1 MTNIPVPNISQA
13 LNGDNFKHY
22 ITIGDIVD
30 GAKQILD
37 LSDIDITVTYFTLG
51 SIKKYIASKVG
62 TVYTN
67 CSLDPTSKKLKVIF
81 DNYDLDNGVVHCRI
95 TIKIADT
102 DYPDG
107 FAIFNRYTCT
117 GIELVDDTYFSNG
130 I

>member
-1 MTNIPVPNISQA
+1 MANIPVPNISQV

-37 LSDIDITVTYFTLG
+37 LSNIDITVTYLTLNPT
-51 SIKKYIASKVG
+51 KTYVASKVDD
-62 TVYTN
+62 VYTN
-67 CSLDPTSKKLKVIF
+67 CSLDPTFKKLKVVF

-95 TIKIADT
+95 TIKIADA

-107 FAIFNRYTCT
+107 FAIFNRYICT
-117 GIELVDDTYFSNG
+117 GVELVSDTYFTNG

>member
-1 MTNIPVPNISQA
+1 MANIPVPNISQV

-37 LSDIDITVTYFTLG
+37 LSNIDITVTYLTLN
-51 SIKKYIASKVG
+51 SAKTYVASKVDD
-62 TVYTN
+62 VYTN
-67 CSLDPTSKKLKVIF
+67 CSLDPTFKKLKVVF
-81 DNYDLDNGVVHCRI
+81 NNYDLDNGVVHCRI
-95 TIKIADT
+95 TIKIDDA

-107 FAIFNRYTCT
+107 FATFNRYICT
-117 GIELVDDTYFSNG
+117 GVELVSDTYFTNG

>member
-1 MTNIPVPNISQA
+1 MANIPVPNISQV

-22 ITIGDIVD
+22 ITIGDIVA

-37 LSDIDITVTYFTLG
+37 LSNIGITVTYLTLN
-51 SIKKYIASKVG
+51 SAKTYVASKVED
-62 TVYTN
+62 VYTN
-67 CSLDPTSKKLKVIF
+67 CSLDPTFKKLKVVF

-95 TIKIADT
+95 TIKIADA

-107 FAIFNRYTCT
+107 FATFNRYICT
-117 GIELVDDTYFSNG
+117 GVELVSDTYFTNG

>member
-1 MTNIPVPNISQA
+1 MANIPVPNISQV

-37 LSDIDITVTYFTLG
+37 LSNIDITVTYLTLN
-51 SIKKYIASKVG
+51 SAKTYAASKVDD
-62 TVYTN
+62 VYTN
-67 CSLDPTSKKLKVIF
+67 CSLDPTLKKLKVVLG
-81 DNYDLDNGVVHCRI
+81 NYDLDNGVVHCRI
-95 TIKIADT
+95 TIKIADA

-107 FAIFNRYTCT
+107 FATFNRYICT
-117 GIELVDDTYFSNG
+117 GVELVSDTYFTNG

>member
-1 MTNIPVPNISQA
+1 MANIPVPNISQV

-30 GAKQILD
+30 GAKQILN
-37 LSDIDITVTYFTLG
+37 LSNIDITVTYLTLN
-51 SIKKYIASKVG
+51 SAKTYVASKVDD
-62 TVYTN
+62 VYTN
-67 CSLDPTSKKLKVIF
+67 CSLDPTFKKLKVVF

-95 TIKIADT
+95 TIKIADA

-107 FAIFNRYTCT
+107 FATFNRYICT
-117 GIELVDDTYFSNG
+117 GVELVSDTYFTNG

>member
-1 MTNIPVPNISQA
+1 MANIPVPNISQV

-37 LSDIDITVTYFTLG
+37 LSNIDITVTYLTLN
-51 SIKKYIASKVG
+51 SAKTYVASKVDD
-62 TVYTN
+62 VYTN
-67 CSLDPTSKKLKVIF
+67 CSLDPTFKKLKVVF
-81 DNYDLDNGVVHCRI
+81 DNYDLDNSVVHCRI
-95 TIKIADT
+95 TIKIADA

-107 FAIFNRYTCT
+107 FATFNRYICT
-117 GIELVDDTYFSNG
+117 GVELVSDTYFTNG

>member
-1 MTNIPVPNISQA
+1 MANIPVPNISQV

-37 LSDIDITVTYFTLG
+37 LSNIDITVTYLTLN
-51 SIKKYIASKVG
+51 SAKTYVASKVED
-62 TVYTN
+62 VYTN
-67 CSLDPTSKKLKVIF
+67 CSLDPTFKKLKVVF
-81 DNYDLDNGVVHCRI
+81 NNYDLDNGVVHCRI
-95 TIKIADT
+95 TIKIADA

-107 FAIFNRYTCT
+107 FATFNRYICT
-117 GIELVDDTYFSNG
+117 GVELVSDTYFTNG

>member
-1 MTNIPVPNISQA
+1 MANIPVPNISQV

-37 LSDIDITVTYFTLG
+37 LSNIDITVTYLTLN
-51 SIKKYIASKVG
+51 SAKTYVASKVDD
-62 TVYTN
+62 VYTN
-67 CSLDPTSKKLKVIF
+67 CSLDPTFKKLKVVF

-95 TIKIADT
+95 TIKIADV

-107 FAIFNRYTCT
+107 FATFNRYICT
-117 GIELVDDTYFSNG
+117 GVELVSDTYFTNG

>member
-1 MTNIPVPNISQA
+1 MANIPVPNISQV

-37 LSDIDITVTYFTLG
+37 LSNIDITVTYLTLN
-51 SIKKYIASKVG
+51 SSKTYVASKVYD
-62 TVYTN
+62 VYTN
-67 CSLDPTSKKLKVIF
+67 CSLDPTLKKLKVIF

-95 TIKIADT
+95 TIKIADA

-107 FAIFNRYTCT
+107 FATFNRYICT
-117 GIELVDDTYFSNG
+117 GIELVSDTYFTNG

>member
-1 MTNIPVPNISQA
+1 MKNVPVPNISQA

-37 LSDIDITVTYFTLG
+37 LSDIDIIVTYFTLG
-51 SIKKYIASKVG
+51 SIKNYVASKVG

-67 CSLDPTSKKLKVIF
+67 CSLDSTFKKLKVIL
-81 DNYDLDNGVVHCRI
+81 DNYDLDNGVVHCKI
-95 TIKIADT
+95 TIKIADA

-107 FAIFNRYTCT
+107 FATFNKYICT
-117 GIELVDDTYFSNG
+117 GVELVSNTYFTYG
-130 I
+130 K

>member
-1 MTNIPVPNISQA
+1 MANIPVPNISQV

-37 LSDIDITVTYFTLG
+37 LSNIDITVTYLTLN
-51 SIKKYIASKVG
+51 SSKTYVASKADD
-62 TVYTN
+62 VYTN
-67 CSLDPTSKKLKVIF
+67 CSLDPTFKKLKVVF
-81 DNYDLDNGVVHCRI
+81 NNYDLDNGVVHCRI
-95 TIKIADT
+95 TIKIADA

-107 FAIFNRYTCT
+107 FATFNRYICT
-117 GIELVDDTYFSNG
+117 GVELVSDTYFTNG

>member
-1 MTNIPVPNISQA
+1 MANIPVPNISQV

-37 LSDIDITVTYFTLG
+37 LSNIDITVTYLTLN
-51 SIKKYIASKVG
+51 SAKTYVASKVDD
-62 TVYTN
+62 VYTN
-67 CSLDPTSKKLKVIF
+67 CSLDPTFKKLKVVF

-95 TIKIADT
+95 TIKSADA

-107 FAIFNRYTCT
+107 FATFNRYICT
-117 GIELVDDTYFSNG
+117 GVELVSDTYFTNG

>member
-1 MTNIPVPNISQA
+1 MANIPVPNISQV

-37 LSDIDITVTYFTLG
+37 LSNIDITVTYLTLN
-51 SIKKYIASKVG
+51 SAKTYVASKVDD
-62 TVYTN
+62 VYTN
-67 CSLDPTSKKLKVIF
+67 CSLDPTLKKLKVVLG
-81 DNYDLDNGVVHCRI
+81 NYDLDNGVVHCRI
-95 TIKIADT
+95 TIKIADA

-107 FAIFNRYTCT
+107 FATFNRYICT
-117 GIELVDDTYFSNG
+117 GVELVSDTYFTNG

>member
-1 MTNIPVPNISQA
+1 MANIPVPNISQV

-37 LSDIDITVTYFTLG
+37 LSNIDITVTYLTLN
-51 SIKKYIASKVG
+51 SAKTYVASKVDD
-62 TVYTN
+62 VYTN
-67 CSLDPTSKKLKVIF
+67 CSLDPTFKKLKVVF

-95 TIKIADT
+95 TIKIADA

-107 FAIFNRYTCT
+107 FATFNRYICT
-117 GIELVDDTYFSNG
+117 GIELVSDTYFTNG

>member
-1 MTNIPVPNISQA
+1 MANIPVPNISQV

-37 LSDIDITVTYFTLG
+37 LSNIDITVTYLTLN
-51 SIKKYIASKVG
+51 SAKTYVASKVDDL
-62 TVYTN
+62 YTN
-67 CSLDPTSKKLKVIF
+67 CSLDPTFKKLKVVF
-81 DNYDLDNGVVHCRI
+81 DNYDLDDGVVHCRI
-95 TIKIADT
+95 TIKIADA

-107 FAIFNRYTCT
+107 FATFNRYICT
-117 GIELVDDTYFSNG
+117 GVELVSDTYFTNG

>member
-1 MTNIPVPNISQA
+1 MANIPVPNISQV

-37 LSDIDITVTYFTLG
+37 LSNIDITVTYLTLN
-51 SIKKYIASKVG
+51 SAKTYIASKVDD
-62 TVYTN
+62 VYTN
-67 CSLDPTSKKLKVIF
+67 CSLDPTFKKLKVVF

-95 TIKIADT
+95 TIKIADA

-107 FAIFNRYTCT
+107 FATFNRYICT
-117 GIELVDDTYFSNG
+117 GVELVSDTYFTNG

>member
-1 MTNIPVPNISQA
+1 MANIPVPNISQV

-37 LSDIDITVTYFTLG
+37 LSNIDITVTYLTLN
-51 SIKKYIASKVG
+51 SAKTYVASKVDD
-62 TVYTN
+62 VYTN
-67 CSLDPTSKKLKVIF
+67 CSLDPTFKKLKVVF
-81 DNYDLDNGVVHCRI
+81 DNYDMDNGVVHCRI
-95 TIKIADT
+95 TIKIADA

-107 FAIFNRYTCT
+107 FATFNRYICT
-117 GIELVDDTYFSNG
+117 GVELVSDTYFTNG

>member
-1 MTNIPVPNISQA
+1 MANIPVPNISQV

-37 LSDIDITVTYFTLG
+37 LSNIDITVTYLTLN
-51 SIKKYIASKVG
+51 SAKTYVASKVDD
-62 TVYTN
+62 VYTN
-67 CSLDPTSKKLKVIF
+67 CSLDPTFKKLKVIF

-95 TIKIADT
+95 TIKIADA

-107 FAIFNRYTCT
+107 FATFNRYICT
-117 GIELVDDTYFSNG
+117 GVELVSDTYFTNG

>member
-1 MTNIPVPNISQA
+1 MANIPVPNISQV

-37 LSDIDITVTYFTLG
+37 LSNIDITVTYLTLN
-51 SIKKYIASKVG
+51 SSKTYVASKVDD
-62 TVYTN
+62 VYTN
-67 CSLDPTSKKLKVIF
+67 CSLDPTFKKLKVIF

-95 TIKIADT
+95 TIKIADA

-107 FAIFNRYTCT
+107 FATFNRYICT
-117 GIELVDDTYFSNG
+117 GVELVSDTYFTNG

>member
-1 MTNIPVPNISQA
+1 MANIPVPNISQI

-37 LSDIDITVTYFTLG
+37 LSNIDITVTYLTLN
-51 SIKKYIASKVG
+51 SAKTYVASKVDD
-62 TVYTN
+62 VYTN
-67 CSLDPTSKKLKVIF
+67 CSLDPTFKKLKVVF
-81 DNYDLDNGVVHCRI
+81 NNYDLDNGVVHCRI
-95 TIKIADT
+95 TIKIADA

-107 FAIFNRYTCT
+107 FATFNRYICT
-117 GIELVDDTYFSNG
+117 GVELVSDTYFTNG

>member
-1 MTNIPVPNISQA
+1 MANIPVPNISQV

-37 LSDIDITVTYFTLG
+37 LSNIDITVTYLTLN
-51 SIKKYIASKVG
+51 STKTYVASKVDD
-62 TVYTN
+62 VYTN
-67 CSLDPTSKKLKVIF
+67 CSLDPTFKKLKVVF
-81 DNYDLDNGVVHCRI
+81 NNYDLDNGVVHCRI
-95 TIKIADT
+95 TIKIADA

-107 FAIFNRYTCT
+107 FATFNRYICT
-117 GIELVDDTYFSNG
+117 GVELVSDTYFTNG

>member
-1 MTNIPVPNISQA
+1 MANIPVPNISQV

-37 LSDIDITVTYFTLG
+37 LSNIDITVTYLTLN
-51 SIKKYIASKVG
+51 SAKTYVASKVDD
-62 TVYTN
+62 VYIN
-67 CSLDPTSKKLKVIF
+67 CSLDPTLKKLKVVF

-95 TIKIADT
+95 TIKIADA

-107 FAIFNRYTCT
+107 FATFNRYICT
-117 GIELVDDTYFSNG
+117 GVELVSDTYFTNG

>member
-1 MTNIPVPNISQA
+1 MANIPVPNISQV

-37 LSDIDITVTYFTLG
+37 LSNIDITVTYLTLN
-51 SIKKYIASKVG
+51 SAKTYVASKVDD
-62 TVYTN
+62 VYTN
-67 CSLDPTSKKLKVIF
+67 CSLYPTFKKLKVVF

-95 TIKIADT
+95 TIKIADA

-107 FAIFNRYTCT
+107 FATFNRYICT
-117 GIELVDDTYFSNG
+117 GVELVSDTYFTNG

>member
-1 MTNIPVPNISQA
+1 MANIPVPNISQV

-37 LSDIDITVTYFTLG
+37 LSNIDITVTYLTLN
-51 SIKKYIASKVG
+51 SSKTYVASKVDD
-62 TVYTN
+62 VYTN
-67 CSLDPTSKKLKVIF
+67 CSLDPTFKKLKVVF
-81 DNYDLDNGVVHCRI
+81 NNYDLDNGVVHCRI
-95 TIKIADT
+95 TIKIADA

-107 FAIFNRYTCT
+107 FATFNRYICT
-117 GIELVDDTYFSNG
+117 GVELVSDTYFTNG

>member
-1 MTNIPVPNISQA
+1 MANIPVPNISQV

-37 LSDIDITVTYFTLG
+37 LSNIDITVTYLTLN
-51 SIKKYIASKVG
+51 SAKTYVASKVDD
-62 TVYTN
+62 VYTN
-67 CSLDPTSKKLKVIF
+67 CSLDPTFKKLKVVF
-81 DNYDLDNGVVHCRI
+81 NNYDLDNGVVHCRI
-95 TIKIADT
+95 TIKIADA

-107 FAIFNRYTCT
+107 FATFNRYICT
-117 GIELVDDTYFSNG
+117 GVELVSDTYFTNG

>member
-1 MTNIPVPNISQA
+1 MANIPIPNISQV

-30 GAKQILD
+30 GVKQILD
-37 LSDIDITVTYFTLG
+37 LSDIDITVTYLTLN
-51 SIKKYIASKVG
+51 SAKTYIASKVG
-62 TVYTN
+62 TIYTN
-67 CSLDPTSKKLKVIF
+67 CSLDSTLKKLKVVF

-95 TIKIADT
+95 TIKIADA

-107 FAIFNRYTCT
+107 FATFNRYICT
-117 GIELVDDTYFSNG
+117 GVELVSDTYFTDG

>member
-1 MTNIPVPNISQA
+1 MANIPVPNISQV

-37 LSDIDITVTYFTLG
+37 LSNIDITVTYLTLN
-51 SIKKYIASKVG
+51 SAKTYVVSKVDD
-62 TVYTN
+62 VYTN
-67 CSLDPTSKKLKVIF
+67 CSLDSTFKKLKVVF

-95 TIKIADT
+95 TIKIADA

-107 FAIFNRYTCT
+107 FATFNRYICT
-117 GIELVDDTYFSNG
+117 GVELVSNTYFTNG

>member
-1 MTNIPVPNISQA
+1 MANIPVPNISQV

-30 GAKQILD
+30 GVKQILD
-37 LSDIDITVTYFTLG
+37 LSDIDITVTYLTLN
-51 SIKKYIASKVG
+51 SAKTYVASKVDN
-62 TVYTN
+62 VYTN
-67 CSLDPTSKKLKVIF
+67 CSLDSTLKKLKVVF
-81 DNYDLDNGVVHCRI
+81 DNYDLGNGVVHCRI

-107 FAIFNRYTCT
+107 FATFNRYICT
-117 GIELVDDTYFSNG
+117 GVELVSDTYFTDG

>member
-1 MTNIPVPNISQA
+1 MANIPVPNISQV

-37 LSDIDITVTYFTLG
+37 LSNIDITVTYLTLN
-51 SIKKYIASKVG
+51 SPKTYVVSKVDD
-62 TVYTN
+62 VYTN
-67 CSLDPTSKKLKVIF
+67 CSLDSTFKKLKVVF

-95 TIKIADT
+95 TIKIADA

-107 FAIFNRYTCT
+107 FATFNRYICT
-117 GIELVDDTYFSNG
+117 GVELVSNTYFTNG